1 MEEGKK
7 ILTKKTV
14 FFLIFLKKLIKKFI
28 YGIKI
33 NQNQISFYIIGVKLL
48 NILTF
53 LKNNNISNFDKLI
66 DIVVVDNIS
75 HINRFEINYIFWN
88 ILYEYRFNLK
98 IYTNGINIIY
108 SINNLYKSAL
118 WLEREIWDMYG
129 IKFLFHTGLRR
140 ILTDYGFKG
149 HPLRKDFPLLGY
161 FEVYYD
167 DSIQLIKVVPVEL
180 AQSLRF
186 FKFENPWNK
195 WYI

>member
-1 MEEGKK
+1 MGENL
-7 ILTKKTV
+7 LTKKTL
-14 FFLIFLKKLIKKFI
+14 FFLIFFKKIIKKFI

-33 NQNQISFYIIGVKLL
+33 NQNQISFYINGIKLL

-66 DIVVVDNIS
+66 DIVVIDNIS
-75 HINRFEINYIFWN
+75 NINRFEINYVFWN
-88 ILYEYRFNLK
+88 ILYEYRFNVK
-98 IYTNGINIIY
+98 IFTNGNNIIY
-108 SINNLYKSAL
+108 SINNLYKAAL

-180 AQSLRF
+180 TQSLRF

>member
-75 HINRFEINYIFWN
+75 HINRFEINYIF
-88 ILYEYRFNLK
+88 
-98 IYTNGINIIY
+98 
-108 SINNLYKSAL
+108 
-118 WLEREIWDMYG
+118 
-129 IKFLFHTGLRR
+129 
-140 ILTDYGFKG
+140 
-149 HPLRKDFPLLGY
+149 
-161 FEVYYD
+161 
-167 DSIQLIKVVPVEL
+167 
-180 AQSLRF
+180 
-186 FKFENPWNK
+186 
-195 WYI
+195 